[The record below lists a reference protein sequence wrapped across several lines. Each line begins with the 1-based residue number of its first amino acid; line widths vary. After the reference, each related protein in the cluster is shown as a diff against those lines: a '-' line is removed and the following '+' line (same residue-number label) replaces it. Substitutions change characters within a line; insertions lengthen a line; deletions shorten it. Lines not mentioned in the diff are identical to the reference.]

1 MTAVAT
7 EPRNSRHSDSLAGA
21 HVNFARVLR
30 SEWIKLTTLRSTPWT
45 VAVTIVLMVLISL
58 GMAWGMSQSA
68 ALVES
73 GELPPEAAAD
83 MADPTAGAFAASFG
97 YSFGQIVVIVLG
109 VLIISG
115 EYATGQIKSSIAAVP
130 HRWPLLA
137 AKGVIVALVA
147 LVTGAV
153 GVALAY
159 LVTTPMLEP
168 HGMAA
173 DLGDPDHLRI
183 LLGAPLYLAVIAL
196 LALGVGALLR
206 HAAAA
211 ISAVLGLIL
220 VLPIL
225 PQFIT
230 LDWLQDIAP
239 YFPSTAGERIMG
251 ADTGQE
257 VLTPWEGLGVL
268 GLFVA
273 AVWIVAI
280 VLLRRRD
287 A

>member
-7 EPRNSRHSDSLAGA
+7 ESRSARRSDALSGA

-45 VAVTIVLMVLISL
+45 IVTTIVLMVLISL
-58 GMAWGMSQSA
+58 GMAWGMTQGA
-68 ALVES
+68 
-73 GELPPEAAAD
+73 EAAASGD
-83 MADPTAGAFAASFG
+83 APPEMGALDSSMGAFAASVG
-97 YSFGQIVVIVLG
+97 YSFGQIVVVVLG

-130 HRWPLLA
+130 HRWPVLA
-137 AKGVIVALVA
+137 TKGILVA
-147 LVTGAV
+147 AVAFVTGAI
-153 GVALAY
+153 GVAISY
-159 LVTTPMLEP
+159 LVTTPMLEE
-168 HGMAA
+168 HNAAA
-173 DLGDPDHLRI
+173 DLGNSEHLRI
-183 LLGAPLYLAVIAL
+183 MLGAPLYLAAIAL

-206 HAAAA
+206 HAAAG
-211 ISAVLGLIL
+211 ISAVVGIIL
-220 VLPIL
+220 LLPIITS
-225 PQFIT
+225 FIT

-251 ADTGQE
+251 DDTGQE

-268 GLFVA
+268 GIYIALIWA
-273 AVWIVAI
+273 AAL